1 MAQRNIV
8 TEPKHDN
15 RLLDLVDA
23 YCTAC
28 AEIARLSDRYAD
40 VEKYRPDDAEEFEA
54 AKTEFG
60 EASHNG
66 EQLADYVAACPACTI
81 EGAQAKAR
89 AALAYWGD
97 QRADN
102 AIARALCDDLLRFW
116 APKQRSR
123 SLAPRLRVAGGT
135 DPDFATSEE

>member
-40 VEKYRPDDAEEFEA
+40 VEKYRPYDAEELEA

-81 EGAQAKAR
+81 EGA
-89 AALAYWGD
+89 
-97 QRADN
+97 
-102 AIARALCDDLLRFW
+102 
-116 APKQRSR
+116 
-123 SLAPRLRVAGGT
+123 
-135 DPDFATSEE
+135 